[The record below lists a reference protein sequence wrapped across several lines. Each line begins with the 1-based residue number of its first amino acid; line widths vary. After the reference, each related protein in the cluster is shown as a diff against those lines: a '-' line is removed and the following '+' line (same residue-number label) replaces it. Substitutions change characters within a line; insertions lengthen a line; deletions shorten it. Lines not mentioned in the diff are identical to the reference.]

1 MSLRGLWQRES
12 SLTQMAGN
20 LLKMKLLKKGMIISS
35 DFAIIL
41 MINASLPLLWRF
53 MVLNW
58 PG

>member
-1 MSLRGLWQRES
+1 
-12 SLTQMAGN
+12 MAGN